1 MEILSILLHYFART
15 WFVSENFLSLHL
27 LLSVNRIIH
36 SKVNPK
42 GTLQLI
48 YKYTITTIR
57 YYDSHHNKKK
67 KDYSAIRL
75 TIGLQSLSKRRN
87 ALIPR
92 LCWALPSIY
101 YGVKCIH
108 TAGLRGAFL
117 FCSNDLVLY
126 MMFLFYPVNF
136 MSLLLC
142 VTIVNH

>member
-67 KDYSAIRL
+67 RLQRNPTDNRL
-75 TIGLQSLSKRRN
+75 TVAVKASKCLDSAPLLGAAFHLLRCQVHSHGGFTWRF
-87 ALIPR
+87 LILFQWSSFIHDVPF
-92 LCWALPSIY
+92 LP
-101 YGVKCIH
+101 G
-108 TAGLRGAFL
+108 
-117 FCSNDLVLY
+117 
-126 MMFLFYPVNF
+126 
-136 MSLLLC
+136 
-142 VTIVNH
+142 